1 MKRNTKHISAALLV
15 SAVMIMTL
23 SSCGGFY
30 ATSTV
35 GPDLY
40 FDNYYGTPG
49 YDYFINTPPPPPPP
63 GAWGP
68 GYSPGYYPPPF
79 SPGHSK
85 PNQGNP
91 GGGNSGSPDF
101 GSGGGNRPSSGATNN
116 PASRPS
122 NGGYRGNR

>member
-1 MKRNTKHISAALLV
+1 MKRNAKHISAALLV

-23 SSCGGFY
+23 NSCGGFY

-49 YDYFINTPPPPPPP
+49 YDYLINTPPPPPPP

-85 PNQGNP
+85 PNQGNH
-91 GGGNSGSPDF
+91 GGGNPGSPDL
-101 GSGGGNRPSSGATNN
+101 GPGGGNRPSSGATNN